1 MSKPKYL
8 YIDDEND
15 ESVAGVRDGFN
26 DENLIEVAVEQ
37 PQDFKAQIKYLIE
50 KLNGYDGLI
59 LDFRLNQNMQLDVA
73 YNAPAIA
80 QELRMSVAE
89 PEINAKSIPIILCST
104 DERMRAT
111 YDADMTSHDLFDYKF
126 LKGDEPDWERFS
138 RKLNSLAIG
147 YKWLNS
153 EKRSFEDVIQR
164 TDINSLDPRISER
177 FKDPANNNMS
187 YDFAHF
193 VVKNL
198 FNHPGA
204 LIKERVLAARLGVDI
219 EASGQAWQELLAKLD
234 DCKYKGVFGEG
245 WSRWWMDK
253 INGIFKEIAKGKRLS
268 NTDAEQRVSI
278 ISEYFKLEDLRSAE
292 PIKYCTSNS
301 FWTICEETKRPLDP
315 LEGFKVFET
324 VELKSWQEP
333 KYLSF
338 YAIAE
343 SGIKRRGLR
352 EQFSEKERVQYM
364 KDSLKNE
371 N

>member
-15 ESVAGVRDGFN
+15 DSVSAVRDGFN
-26 DENLIEVAVEQ
+26 DENLIEVSVEQ
-37 PQDFKAQIKYLIE
+37 PQDFKSQIKDLIV
-50 KLNGYDGLI
+50 KLNDYDGLI

-89 PEINAKSIPIILCST
+89 PEINVKSIPIILCST

-147 YKWLNS
+147 YKYLN
-153 EKRSFEDVIQR
+153 EAERSFEDVIKR
-164 TDINSLDPRISER
+164 SDTTGLDPRIIER
-177 FKDPANNNMS
+177 FKDPARKYLS
-187 YDFAHF
+187 YDFANF
-193 VVKNL
+193 IVKSL

-219 EASGQAWQELLAKLD
+219 EASGQDWSELLDKLND
-234 DCKYKGVFGEG
+234 YKYKGLFSDG
-245 WSRWWMDK
+245 WNRWWMDK
-253 INGIFKEIAKGKRLS
+253 INIVFKEISKGKRLS
-268 NTDAEQRVSI
+268 NTNAQQRVAI
-278 ISEYFKLEDLRSAE
+278 LSEFYALKNLKAAE
-292 PIKYCTSNS
+292 PIRYCTSTS
-301 FWTICEETKRPLDP
+301 YWTICEETKRPLDP
-315 LEGFKVFET
+315 LDGFKVFET

-338 YAIAE
+338 YAIADA
-343 SGIKRRGLR
+343 GIKRKGLR
-352 EQFSEKERVQYM
+352 EQFIEKERIQYM
-364 KDSLKNE
+364 KESLKNE